1 MSQSQLKES
10 YELLGKPD
18 QTFREY
24 FTQEIERCREQ
35 LEEAISE
42 AAKAQDEKPVFYTIL
57 RSVSRSGMSRTIS
70 VHYVERKSGE
80 LRQLNYA
87 CAVLL
92 GLAMD
97 RSNDGVKIKGC
108 GMDMGFALVYDL
120 AEKACKDGYA
130 IHHRWI

>member
-10 YELLGKPD
+10 YEVLGKLD

-24 FTQEIERCREQ
+24 VVQEIDRCRKQ
-35 LEEAISE
+35 LEEAVE
-42 AAKAQDEKPVFYTIL
+42 AAAKTHDGKPVFYTIL

-70 VHYVERKSGE
+70 VHYVEKETGE
-80 LRQLNYA
+80 LCQLNYV

-92 GLAMD
+92 GLSMD
-97 RSNDGVKIKGC
+97 RSYDGVRIKGC

-120 AEKACKDGYA
+120 ASRACADGYA